1 MTTETLTDDTLHE
14 ALDLM
19 YWTVV
24 DAIEMN
30 PESGQEIE
38 SAWQLIM
45 NNLRGSEQ

>member
-1 MTTETLTDDTLHE
+1 MTTKTPTDDTLQE